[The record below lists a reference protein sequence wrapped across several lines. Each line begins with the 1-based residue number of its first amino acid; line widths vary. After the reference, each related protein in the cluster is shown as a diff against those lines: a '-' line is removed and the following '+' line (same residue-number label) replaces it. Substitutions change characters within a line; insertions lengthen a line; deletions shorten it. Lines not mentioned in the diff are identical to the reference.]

1 MWGWFAVKLVRPS
14 TEPAKLDHAFWMSV
28 CGTGEPSTREKFLHL
43 TIHEFARLGPAR
55 FSHAHIARR
64 LGVTVAMV
72 NHYFGSRAGLI
83 AEATAT
89 VYSDYIAAM
98 GEAVARADR
107 TPEARLRAW
116 IETQIEYA
124 VSVPGW
130 SLVLNYPEVALE
142 MVVEFENDFR
152 AQMTELF
159 TLNVCRLAQL
169 ILDVQRNEVFPEE
182 LTSEN
187 VDVERYVADL
197 SLVALGTSIAMATL
211 GAAVWA
217 TGSHA
222 SSAESTEVR
231 ALGDFAL
238 AAHVDLLVTIARSKG

>member
-1 MWGWFAVKLVRPS
+1 MRFVRPPG
-14 TEPAKLDHAFWMSV
+14 EPAKLDDAFWLSV
-28 CGTGEPSTREKFLHL
+28 CGTSSPSTREKFLRL

-83 AEATAT
+83 TEASFT
-89 VYSDYIAAM
+89 VYSDYISEMAR
-98 GEAVARADR
+98 AVAQAERM
-107 TPEARLRAW
+107 PEARLRAW
-116 IETQIEYA
+116 IETQIMFA

-142 MVVEFENDFR
+142 SVVEFESDFR
-152 AQMTELF
+152 SRMSEMF

-169 ILDVQRNEVFPEE
+169 VLDVQRNEVFAHE
-182 LTSEN
+182 LTAEN
-187 VDVERYVADL
+187 VDVARYMSDRE
-197 SLVALGTSIAMATL
+197 LVALGSSISLATL

-222 SSAESTEVR
+222 PSADSMEVK

-238 AAHVDLLVTIARSKG
+238 EAHVDLLIRLARANA